1 MHAYDR
7 DKNGVMGEKVIGN
20 LEDSTGQKM

>member
-1 MHAYDR
+1 MLMRQKWSD
-7 DKNGVMGEKVIGN
+7 GEKVIGN

>member
-1 MHAYDR
+1 MRQKY
-7 DKNGVMGEKVIGN
+7 GVMEGWKVIGN